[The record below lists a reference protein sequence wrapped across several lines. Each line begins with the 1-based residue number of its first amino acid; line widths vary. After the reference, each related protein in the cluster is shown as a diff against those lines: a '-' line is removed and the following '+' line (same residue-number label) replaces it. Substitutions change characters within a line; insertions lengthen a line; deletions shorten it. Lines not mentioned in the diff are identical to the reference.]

1 MLKNLGMPCEG
12 VFFEEIFEK
21 LVQVEN
27 FAEQRTPKIRL
38 DSGKIVYG
46 FQVWWA
52 TVCEKCGSSD
62 MGKLF
67 SGFSV
72 GHGSNPVSQDNSSC
86 PTGTCPLSQ

>member
-1 MLKNLGMPCEG
+1 MP
-12 VFFEEIFEK
+12 IFEYK
-21 LVQVEN
+21 CKKCGHTMEFLEKVGSKN
-27 FAEQRTPKIRL
+27 KHI
-38 DSGKIVYG
+38 
-46 FQVWWA
+46 
-52 TVCEKCGSSD
+52 CEKCGNAD

>member
-1 MLKNLGMPCEG
+1 MEFLEKVGSKNKH
-12 VFFEEIFEK
+12 I
-21 LVQVEN
+21 
-27 FAEQRTPKIRL
+27 
-38 DSGKIVYG
+38 
-46 FQVWWA
+46 
-52 TVCEKCGSSD
+52 CEKCGNAD